1 MHWTISVGTFLH
13 LLFYAHIIIINFV
26 LCGITQSE
34 SDINTDYNHFD
45 SKYFGENETYNNNKR
60 LIIEDFYR
68 QSALSVKSIKD
79 ISFHVNTTTK
89 IALPTIDSASASMSS
104 SMTLVNSTSSGD
116 SLSISSS
123 SHGNSSVKMPVEHI
137 GITNSNKNDKSKGME
152 IPLKRLFNITTMH
165 PFPPPQQHQHN
176 SYNYPSNGTLMTKLM
191 SSSHHGS
198 MPKKTD
204 APMLN
209 LVYDSHLKQRYP
221 DFRLGTHF
229 DEIAVG
235 SLINVTIQ
243 EGKTAYFDCKINLL
257 QDKTVTWV
265 RRIYTPDPNDE
276 TRENQE
282 LQLLTVGTN
291 TFVADTRYVVDFQ
304 HPNNFRLSIRNVS
317 MHYDEGVYECQI
329 STHPPKVIQF
339 YLHVNAPEL
348 FIADENLNPLYERHY
363 EVNSTLEL
371 YCYVHN
377 IEMTSSVVL
386 WIHNDLVLN
395 YDATRGG
402 ISVRTDLTEEG
413 ANSTLS
419 VAKINKFDSGN
430 YTCSIGPTH
439 SFTTTVHVL
448 NESFAELFYHG
459 CAVSLIKYQI
469 YTTESLVLLMGF
481 LLSLL
486 SKLLNSLSS
495 NECLSIR

>member
-1 MHWTISVGTFLH
+1 MHWNWTMSVDTFLH
-13 LLFYAHIIIINFV
+13 LLIIIITNCV
-26 LCGITQSE
+26 ILTQSDN
-34 SDINTDYNHFD
+34 SDSDYNHFE
-45 SKYFGENETYNNNKR
+45 SKYFGENETYNNDKR

-68 QSALSVKSIKD
+68 QSAFSMKSIKD
-79 ISFHVNTTTK
+79 INFQINNINSDNNNNNGSSIIESFGDTTATTSLNTT
-89 IALPTIDSASASMSS
+89 LPMRE
-104 SMTLVNSTSSGD
+104 VD
-116 SLSISSS
+116 SLSITSRS
-123 SHGNSSVKMPVEHI
+123 NSSIKTLPI
-137 GITNSNKNDKSKGME
+137 DNINNDSNKNDK
-152 IPLKRLFNITTMH
+152 LKWLLNSTIH
-165 PFPPPQQHQHN
+165 PNKLNN
-176 SYNYPSNGTLMTKLM
+176 SNNYGTKPT
-191 SSSHHGS
+191 HGS
-198 MPKKTD
+198 SQPKKTD

-209 LVYDSHLKQRYP
+209 LVYDSHIKQRYP

-229 DEIAVG
+229 DQVAVG

-243 EGKTAYFDCKINLL
+243 DGKTAYLNCKINLL

-265 RRIYTPDPNDE
+265 RRIYHQDPNDE
-276 TRENQE
+276 SHEREE

-291 TFVADTRYVVDFQ
+291 TFVADSRYSVDFQ
-304 HPNNFRLSIRNVS
+304 YPSNFRLLIRNVS
-317 MHYDEGVYECQI
+317 KQQDEGVYECQI

-371 YCYVHN
+371 YCYVRN

-386 WIHNDLVLN
+386 WIHNDHVLN
-395 YDATRGG
+395 YDAIRGG

-419 VAKINKFDSGN
+419 VAKINKLDSGN

-439 SFTTTVHVL
+439 SFTTQVHVL

-459 CAVSLIKYQI
+459 CSVSLIKYQI
-469 YTTESLVLLMGF
+469 YTTQTLVMLLMAF
-481 LLSLL
+481 LLSTLN
-486 SKLLNSLSS
+486 KLLNSLPS
-495 NECLSIR
+495 NEYLSIR